1 MLAIRS
7 EISLENLTSGLIK
20 FDKSARSN
28 LDDSQLIAV
37 SNFMEMLTTTLLKT
51 TSAEDT
57 DRLTAMRNVLSQV
70 TSRLQE
76 ASNTKER

>member
-51 TSAEDT
+51 KSAEDT

>member
-37 SNFMEMLTTTLLKT
+37 SNFIEMLTTTLLKT